1 MLVLLL
7 FFLVTVFRLNT
18 RLKYQEKTPA
28 DGNAKDVEIV
38 VPLRYLSNIWKTLEK
53 PLINSEINL
62 ILTWS
67 AISNITSL
75 TGGEKFAT
83 TDTKLYVSV
92 VTLSTQD
99 NAKLLQQFK

>member
-7 FFLVTVFRLNT
+7 FFLVTVFHLNT

-62 ILTWS
+62 ILT
-67 AISNITSL
+67 
-75 TGGEKFAT
+75 
-83 TDTKLYVSV
+83 
-92 VTLSTQD
+92 
-99 NAKLLQQFK
+99 

>member
-62 ILTWS
+62 ILT
-67 AISNITSL
+67 
-75 TGGEKFAT
+75 
-83 TDTKLYVSV
+83 
-92 VTLSTQD
+92 
-99 NAKLLQQFK
+99 